1 MHSFPHTS
9 HVDFSTKPREKFEKM
24 SQSDFMHAMDMCK
37 PMLLEILRKG
47 YGDELSFQNV
57 FYPFFMFLG
66 DKSVKGNVIN
76 PIQTNVS
83 ALLDNIYADTSF
95 SLDEFDMWC
104 KQYIDDIDRVRPINE
119 PWLSTVDA
127 HTQKRRVDLTQDIA
141 FFLDV
146 ITLQIPLPKT
156 VETFFAKR
164 DGRSLPKELDAWV
177 CHDGWSSNECRCLFG
192 GWVTLSQKDKNGNPK
207 EEEVVSRHEQ
217 FILQNEW
224 KYSLQALSHVQKEI
238 KKFLWQSVQTQEQYH
253 PKITQ
258 ALNVFLMNVENAAWS
273 YAFMPKVTE
282 DAYRRFLLASGRAI
296 YAMAH
301 TFPNW
306 TPSSLYKENKSW
318 GYFSGKADFALDTSG
333 RALSAPPLLTGASFG
348 NKRFFALSTWWNA
361 IPEYKRAHMEKE
373 IWSTSRHFAYSF
385 LKKEESISSQFILNI
400 LNLLAC
406 GKIQKDSGIV
416 SSVNPSLLTELI
428 GCVVNMPG
436 TDRVPLNFQAPAV
449 EYDKTYSEY
458 MQNVEATLNPYIK
471 DLITRYGAWS
481 ILCDVLLARQKLMA
495 YVAHNTLRPDKDGDC
510 HNGTVKIW
518 GDWLKKVS
526 ESILKKYEKDIHR
539 EIQVTSG
546 RLYQESK
553 EGKVHVEELAAYMER
568 LALIDAKTCTR
579 FIKKL
584 PRHFQ
589 SADFLF
595 KTQEPITTPKDIP
608 IGVRLCFLNGSIR
621 FTGADGMP
629 LYLIARAF
637 QGRTPMNAL
646 EEGVTSPVSCATLK
660 TLMKWAI
667 VSSYKKIGPNITNF
681 VLIPGRIRGSDAH
694 ATDKRR
700 VYVGDIMTIIMGS
713 SYVRPF
719 LTKFKHLWSQKVK
732 EYICIRDDNKIQVS
746 PFDIRNIQQRMG
758 TTEMYRFFTSILT
771 KDEIKEIVHAVFSTP
786 IESVTIRKD
795 KEGKAIYPAFNRKY
809 RKFLTSFLEC
819 DRALKTSDFY
829 FYDSCTL
836 LSRWHEFKDF
846 KKNETTP
853 FDKQQSIDEFCQ
865 NVLTAL
871 INTNKHYYYDI
882 SSKKYNT
889 YILKRNVGQ
898 AALDTIPDVWDRF
911 LEVKRTCTEDHIG
924 EEYLK
929 RFLHMVGG
937 QMYAGCYGD
946 SEPHEINTSSLR
958 TPWLWNNPMPKHFL
972 FEKLHNGQ
980 YIADY
985 MIENG
990 LFPLSPDFYFEEY
1003 PGSDVRIID
1012 VCLKNFGQKEIE
1024 QTPRGGI
1031 EEVPYQNTI
1040 TPIAVFTLLLD
1051 ERFWEYVAR
1060 HSRGKDK
1067 NLSCFTQKLDS
1078 LFNTAEILECNFK
1091 NSHALYQHDFKVSR
1105 VRKFMTSVY
1114 SAASHV
1120 LQGVHT
1126 SSGLPVKSQR
1136 HIIKVFDS
1144 LLDKQKTEKILFIKG
1159 KTTEQTKDYSALE
1172 EAISQYK
1179 LVCGNI
1185 MAEQYAQE
1193 KNKGQSDV
1201 DFGLFL

>member
-1 MHSFPHTS
+1 M
-9 HVDFSTKPREKFEKM
+9 
-24 SQSDFMHAMDMCK
+24 
-37 PMLLEILRKG
+37 
-47 YGDELSFQNV
+47 
-57 FYPFFMFLG
+57 
-66 DKSVKGNVIN
+66 
-76 PIQTNVS
+76 
-83 ALLDNIYADTSF
+83 
-95 SLDEFDMWC
+95 
-104 KQYIDDIDRVRPINE
+104 
-119 PWLSTVDA
+119 
-127 HTQKRRVDLTQDIA
+127 
-141 FFLDV
+141 
-146 ITLQIPLPKT
+146 
-156 VETFFAKR
+156 
-164 DGRSLPKELDAWV
+164 
-177 CHDGWSSNECRCLFG
+177 
-192 GWVTLSQKDKNGNPK
+192 
-207 EEEVVSRHEQ
+207 
-217 FILQNEW
+217 
-224 KYSLQALSHVQKEI
+224 
-238 KKFLWQSVQTQEQYH
+238 
-253 PKITQ
+253 
-258 ALNVFLMNVENAAWS
+258 
-273 YAFMPKVTE
+273 
-282 DAYRRFLLASGRAI
+282 
-296 YAMAH
+296 
-301 TFPNW
+301 
-306 TPSSLYKENKSW
+306 
-318 GYFSGKADFALDTSG
+318 
-333 RALSAPPLLTGASFG
+333 
-348 NKRFFALSTWWNA
+348 
-361 IPEYKRAHMEKE
+361 
-373 IWSTSRHFAYSF
+373 
-385 LKKEESISSQFILNI
+385 
-400 LNLLAC
+400 
-406 GKIQKDSGIV
+406 
-416 SSVNPSLLTELI
+416 
-428 GCVVNMPG
+428 
-436 TDRVPLNFQAPAV
+436 
-449 EYDKTYSEY
+449 
-458 MQNVEATLNPYIK
+458 
-471 DLITRYGAWS
+471 
-481 ILCDVLLARQKLMA
+481 
-495 YVAHNTLRPDKDGDC
+495 
-510 HNGTVKIW
+510 
-518 GDWLKKVS
+518 
-526 ESILKKYEKDIHR
+526 
-539 EIQVTSG
+539 
-546 RLYQESK
+546 
-553 EGKVHVEELAAYMER
+553 
-568 LALIDAKTCTR
+568 
-579 FIKKL
+579 
-584 PRHFQ
+584 
-589 SADFLF
+589 
-595 KTQEPITTPKDIP
+595 
-608 IGVRLCFLNGSIR
+608 
-621 FTGADGMP
+621 
-629 LYLIARAF
+629 
-637 QGRTPMNAL
+637 
-646 EEGVTSPVSCATLK
+646 
-660 TLMKWAI
+660 
-667 VSSYKKIGPNITNF
+667 
-681 VLIPGRIRGSDAH
+681 
-694 ATDKRR
+694 
-700 VYVGDIMTIIMGS
+700 
-713 SYVRPF
+713 
-719 LTKFKHLWSQKVK
+719 
-732 EYICIRDDNKIQVS
+732 S

-809 RKFLTSFLEC
+809 REFLTSFLEC

-937 QMYAGCYGD
+937 QMYADCYGD

-972 FEKLHNGQ
+972 FEKLHNRQ

-1078 LFNTAEILECNFK
+1078 LFNTAEILEYNFK
-1091 NSHALYQHDFKVSR
+1091 NSHVSLYQHDFKVSR

-1144 LLDKQKTEKILFIKG
+1144 LLDKQKTEKILFRKG

-1179 LVCGNI
+1179 SVCGNI